1 MREVTTADKRGHEF
15 EKEMGTGGFRGRKR
29 KGEIKLKPKHTHTL
43 TRTKHTEISVV
54 DTQKKLYNT

>member
-15 EKEMGTGGFRGRKR
+15 EKEMDTGGFRGWTG

>member
-1 MREVTTADKRGHEF
+1 MNLK
-15 EKEMGTGGFRGRKR
+15 KKMGTGGFRGRTG

-43 TRTKHTEISVV
+43 TRTKHTKISVV